1 MSYSKIDR
9 SAWRTFFESM
19 TKAIA
24 GRSVELTVTGL
35 DVGDQQLGTNLDLYG
50 ISYDAPGDMLY
61 LSMLSGPDRRV
72 DHVVQSPQEVYVE
85 VGETGLC
92 GLFVQDRRGHK
103 EFMRLREPLLLPG
116 HAPGSA

>member
-9 SAWRTFFESM
+9 SAWRTFFDSM

-24 GRSVELTVTGL
+24 GRLVELNVVGL
-35 DVGDQQLGTNLDLYG
+35 DVGDQQIGTNLALYG
-50 ISYDAPGDMLY
+50 ISYDPPGDILHF
-61 LSMLSGPDRRV
+61 SISSGQDRRL
-72 DHVVQSPQEVYVE
+72 DHVVQSPREIYAE

-103 EFMRLREPLLLPG
+103 EFVRLRDPLLLPG
-116 HAPGSA
+116 HTP